1 MTIPGVT
8 LEGRVGERRN
18 GMFTVVATWAGAVL
32 GLLVLVLMAIAGVLV
47 DSQR

>member
-1 MTIPGVT
+1 MT
-8 LEGRVGERRN
+8 LEGQVGERRN
-18 GMFTVVATWAGAVL
+18 DMFTVVATWAGAVL